1 MQSYY
6 KVRKPNTQKYILTRP
21 KRFSSLTF
29 DDFYDEGEETED
41 AWEEKARR
49 LQVRRWRKIK
59 HQLV

>member
-6 KVRKPNTQKYILTRP
+6 KVRKPNMQKYILTKP
-21 KRFSSLTF
+21 KGFSSLTF
-29 DDFYDEGEETED
+29 DNFYDDEETED